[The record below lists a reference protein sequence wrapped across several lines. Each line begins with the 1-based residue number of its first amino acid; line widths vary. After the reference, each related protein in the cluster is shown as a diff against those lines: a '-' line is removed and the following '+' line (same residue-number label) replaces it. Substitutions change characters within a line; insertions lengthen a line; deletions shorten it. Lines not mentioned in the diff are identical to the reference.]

1 MPRDASPHELSSSER
16 TALWVQEQ
24 ASQAYEQPRPPSPRT
39 SIQTSSSY
47 RTTSSSEESYLKS
60 PVAVPVVSP
69 YGVPPASMSQ
79 TQRPRYDARSRRASM
94 PFPQSPPGSGY
105 PVPLVVA
112 TPRRAG
118 PEENKV
124 SSDEPLPRPERYSSK
139 ALQTPRPSI
148 RKQRRPSLIE
158 QIISLGAP
166 SQRRRED
173 SGRRGET

>member
-16 TALWVQEQ
+16 TALWVQAQAEQ
-24 ASQAYEQPRPPSPRT
+24 SYEQPRPPSTRA

-79 TQRPRYDARSRRASM
+79 TQRPRYDSRSRRASM

-112 TPRRAG
+112 TPRRAE
-118 PEENKV
+118 PEDKV
-124 SSDEPLPRPERYSSK
+124 SSDKP
-139 ALQTPRPSI
+139 
-148 RKQRRPSLIE
+148 
-158 QIISLGAP
+158 
-166 SQRRRED
+166 
-173 SGRRGET
+173 